1 MITVKQEYLAEVNL
15 LNGQFCVDIA
25 KIKPAK
31 SMRVIGRMEFFR
43 SNRPVFSRQTP
54 FVGKSQNI
62 LIAKF
67 SCYNTHT
74 TTNKPPSMVSSTI
87 GVECHLVC
95 PWPAGPTGPPL
106 VIGVHIL
113 NILCGCGQYHVI
125 IT

>member
-54 FVGKSQNI
+54 FVGK
-62 LIAKF
+62 F
-67 SCYNTHT
+67 SATIRIQPL
-74 TTNKPPSMVSSTI
+74 TNHRRWSS
-87 GVECHLVC
+87 
-95 PWPAGPTGPPL
+95 P
-106 VIGVHIL
+106 
-113 NILCGCGQYHVI
+113 Q
-125 IT
+125 